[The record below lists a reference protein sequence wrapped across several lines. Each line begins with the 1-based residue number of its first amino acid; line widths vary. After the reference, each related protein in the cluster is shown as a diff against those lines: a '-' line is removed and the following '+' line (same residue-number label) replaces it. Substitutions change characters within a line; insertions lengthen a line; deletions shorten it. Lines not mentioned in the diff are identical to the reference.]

1 VNSPGGSALASEE
14 IWREVY
20 LTNKVKK
27 VIVSM
32 GDYAASGGYYISA
45 PAHKIFA
52 DPMTITGSIGVFGLL
67 PYTGKMFENKL
78 GIQFDYVSTNEHS
91 ILSIN
96 RKLSDEEQK
105 IIQQEVS
112 NIYDLFLKRV
122 SQGRGLSIDSVNTIG
137 RGRVWTGSDAKKIGL
152 IDEIGGMNDALTYA
166 KKFVKE
172 EPMILYYPK
181 VKKNKVEQLLRLFE
195 DEDAMVSS
203 QSTSIMQNT
212 YLLEIHKKMKL
223 MEQYV
228 GIQMRLPYEISIE

>member
-1 VNSPGGSALASEE
+1 
-14 IWREVY
+14 
-20 LTNKVKK
+20 
-27 VIVSM
+27 
-32 GDYAASGGYYISA
+32 
-45 PAHKIFA
+45 
-52 DPMTITGSIGVFGLL
+52 
-67 PYTGKMFENKL
+67 
-78 GIQFDYVSTNEHS
+78 
-91 ILSIN
+91 
-96 RKLSDEEQK
+96 
-105 IIQQEVS
+105 
-112 NIYDLFLKRV
+112 
-122 SQGRGLSIDSVNTIG
+122 VNTIG